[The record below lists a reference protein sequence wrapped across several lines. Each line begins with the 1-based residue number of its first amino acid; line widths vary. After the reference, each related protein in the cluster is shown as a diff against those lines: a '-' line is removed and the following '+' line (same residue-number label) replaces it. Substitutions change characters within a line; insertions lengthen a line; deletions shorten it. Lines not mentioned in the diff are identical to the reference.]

1 MLIRARAL
9 YHKNPK
15 NRKKKLIKIKIK
27 NEKEK
32 IKMAKNYTFNEAVKI
47 IAAGTDMETITDIGR
62 RYPVLATKI
71 AAVAAKAGEEFVDLM
86 GYMPDYLTANKV
98 NSAIKAGI
106 TESGSD
112 EDADEAETTA
122 DDANDTNAAAE
133 ATAQWDESMSA
144 KQLWDIL
151 GKAGKRKLAKSTK
164 KADLVEACKQA
175 FGAAT
180 EAEASDTEAEAED
193 TEAKDDAAD
202 ADVNPYDG
210 KSAMELFKECKA
222 RKIKTVP
229 KKPAKFYADLLAKD
243 DTAKAKAEAKD
254 TETKSD
260 DDDWGD
266 DDEAETTKAE
276 DKKASKA
283 TAKGNKAKTAKKAE
297 AESEDDDWD
306 I

>member
-1 MLIRARAL
+1 
-9 YHKNPK
+9 
-15 NRKKKLIKIKIK
+15 
-27 NEKEK
+27 
-32 IKMAKNYTFNEAVKI
+32 MAKNYTFNEAVKI
-47 IAAGTDMETITDIGR
+47 IAKGTDLEAITDIGR
-62 RYPVLATKI
+62 RYPVLAHKI
-71 AAVAAKAGEEFVDLM
+71 AVVTAKAGEEFVDLM

-98 NSAIKAGI
+98 NTAIKAGI

-112 EDADEAETTA
+112 DEDAEDTEAEATTE
-122 DDANDTNAAAE
+122 DAGEDATE

-180 EAEASDTEAEAED
+180 E
-193 TEAKDDAAD
+193 
-202 ADVNPYDG
+202 VNPYEG

-222 RKIKTVP
+222 RKIKAAP
-229 KKPAKFYADLLAKD
+229 KKPAKFYADLLIKD
-243 DTAKAKAEAKD
+243 DAAKAEA
-254 TETKSD
+254 TEAESEE

-266 DDEAETTKAE
+266 EEAEAPKKE
-276 DKKASKA
+276 DKKAAPKA
-283 TAKGNKAKTAKKAE
+283 SAKGGKAKAAKKAE
-297 AESEDDDWD
+297 AESEDDEVWD

>member
-1 MLIRARAL
+1 
-9 YHKNPK
+9 
-15 NRKKKLIKIKIK
+15 
-27 NEKEK
+27 
-32 IKMAKNYTFNEAVKI
+32 MAKNYTFNEAVKI
-47 IAAGTDMETITDIGR
+47 IAKGTDLEAITDIGR
-62 RYPVLATKI
+62 RYPVLAHKI
-71 AAVAAKAGEEFVDLM
+71 TVVTAKAGEEFVDLM

-106 TESGSD
+106 TEPGSDD
-112 EDADEAETTA
+112 EDAEDTEAEATTE
-122 DDANDTNAAAE
+122 DAGEDATE

-180 EAEASDTEAEAED
+180 EAEAEDAEAED
-193 TEAKDDAAD
+193 DATEA
-202 ADVNPYDG
+202 NPYEG

-222 RKIKTVP
+222 RKIKAAP
-229 KKPAKFYADLLAKD
+229 KKPAKFYADLLIKD
-243 DTAKAKAEAKD
+243 DAAKAES
-254 TETKSD
+254 EE

-266 DDEAETTKAE
+266 EEAEVPKKE
-276 DKKASKA
+276 DKKAAPKA
-283 TAKGNKAKTAKKAE
+283 SAKGGKAKAAKKAE
-297 AESEDDDWD
+297 AESEDDEDWD

>member
-1 MLIRARAL
+1 
-9 YHKNPK
+9 
-15 NRKKKLIKIKIK
+15 
-27 NEKEK
+27 
-32 IKMAKNYTFNEAVKI
+32 MAKNYTFNEAVKI
-47 IAAGTDMETITDIGR
+47 IAKGTDLEAITDIGR
-62 RYPVLATKI
+62 RYPILAHKI
-71 AAVAAKAGEEFVDLM
+71 AVVTAKAGEEFVDLM

-98 NSAIKAGI
+98 NTAIKAGI

-112 EDADEAETTA
+112 EDAEDAEAEATTE
-122 DDANDTNAAAE
+122 DAGEDATE

-180 EAEASDTEAEAED
+180 EAEAEDDATEA
-193 TEAKDDAAD
+193 
-202 ADVNPYDG
+202 NPYEG

-222 RKIKTVP
+222 RKIKAVP
-229 KKPAKFYADLLAKD
+229 KKPAKFYADLLIKD
-243 DTAKAKAEAKD
+243 DAAKAEA
-254 TETKSD
+254 TEVESEE

-266 DDEAETTKAE
+266 EEAEAPKKEKKAP
-276 DKKASKA
+276 DKKP
-283 TAKGNKAKTAKKAE
+283 AKKAAAKDE
-297 AESEDDDWD
+297 DEDDDWD